1 MKRIIVGMLLAA
13 VAWMIGTKIP
23 FWPASWLGL
32 VFGFASGLA
41 FEDWNVTRTVV
52 GKEWRK
58 FVSWKTNYQYD
69 WEGLFNYMFTSILVI
84 MVIVGWVG
92 SLLYLLLCLEV
103 GYKGA
108 QIFHLG
114 LVWIYISLLMW
125 FPLLFLSQTLEWI
138 KDPRKIKEKCKEAR
152 ILCLKWNPVCFCFW
166 LPYAMVHYVIP
177 YIFHSVIKIMIGTR
191 IVCLGMKWLGQVLLY
206 SLVELAAKE
215 KALTFAVCVT
225 MGAGVGI
232 LLGKTIA
239 CGLMASLFAGVL
251 ILVSDRTRELAKQK
265 LMALKPPEAFS

>member
-1 MKRIIVGMLLAA
+1 
-13 VAWMIGTKIP
+13 
-23 FWPASWLGL
+23 
-32 VFGFASGLA
+32 
-41 FEDWNVTRTVV
+41 
-52 GKEWRK
+52 
-58 FVSWKTNYQYD
+58 
-69 WEGLFNYMFTSILVI
+69 